1 MIDLDLRILA
11 DSKLPLLRSHEAAEV
26 GRHLSRFLGST
37 NVTPVD
43 AFTRPAR
50 VSGVRI
56 GVFSVALV
64 ELGAPASIEAVSR
77 GDYAV
82 MMLCLHGSAQ
92 MEVDGRVIPVLANHG
107 LFWLPDGVVR
117 ATFSANCARLVVR
130 IESRL
135 IERRSL
141 FGTARFELSNPAIE
155 PFLELVH
162 SILSSRTMIAAI
174 DNEPSVCRRVEALL
188 ATLLQRT
195 CLPAI
200 YDNADLPIASRD
212 VRRAEAYI
220 RSNVSHNIRLQ
231 DIAAA
236 AGVSVRTLQ
245 TSFKRDRHVTP
256 MQWLRNLRLDA
267 ARQHL
272 IAGSSV
278 AEAAHGTGFP
288 HQGRF
293 SQYYRKRFGHSPSST
308 CGGGL
313 PPGIDAQA
321 AGTEHVQL

>member
-1 MIDLDLRILA
+1 MDLRILA
-11 DSKLPLLRSHEAAEV
+11 DSKLPQLRSHEPVEV

-43 AFTRPAR
+43 AFAHPAR

-56 GVFSVALV
+56 GAFSVALV
-64 ELGAPASIEAVSR
+64 ELGAPASIEAFSL
-77 GDYAV
+77 GNYAV

-107 LFWLPDGVVR
+107 LMWLPHGVVR
-117 ATFSANCARLVVR
+117 ATFSGNCARLVVR

-155 PFLELVH
+155 PFFEQVH
-162 SILSSRTMIAAI
+162 SVLSSRAMIAAI
-174 DNEPSVCRRVEALL
+174 DNEPSVCGRVEALL

-200 YDNADLPIASRD
+200 SDNTELPIASRD

-220 RSNVSHNIRLQ
+220 GSNVARSIRLE
-231 DIAAA
+231 DIARAG
-236 AGVSVRTLQ
+236 GVSVRTLQ
-245 TSFKRDRHVTP
+245 TSFMRDRHVTP
-256 MQWLRNLRLDA
+256 MQYLRNLRLDT
-267 ARQHL
+267 ARQRL
-272 IAGSSV
+272 LAGSSV
-278 AEAAHGTGFP
+278 SEAALDTGFP

-293 SQYYRKRFGHSPSST
+293 AQYYRSRFGHSPSST
-308 CGGGL
+308 R
-313 PPGIDAQA
+313 ASA
-321 AGTEHVQL
+321 EHVQL

>member
-1 MIDLDLRILA
+1 MNLRILA
-11 DSKLPLLRSHEAAEV
+11 DSKLPLLRSREPVEV
-26 GRHLSRFLGST
+26 GQHLSQFLASRKLTSVG
-37 NVTPVD
+37 

-50 VSGVRI
+50 IGGVRI
-56 GVFSVALV
+56 GGFWVRLV
-64 ELGAPASIEAVSR
+64 ELGAPACIEAVTR

-107 LFWLPDGVVR
+107 LLGLPHGVVR
-117 ATFSANCARLVVR
+117 ATFSGDCVRLVVR

-135 IERRSL
+135 LERRSA

-155 PFLELVH
+155 PFLEQVH
-162 SILSSRTMIAAI
+162 SVLSSRAMIAAI
-174 DNEPSVCRRVEALL
+174 DNEPSVRGRVEALL

-195 CLPAI
+195 SAI
-200 YDNADLPIASRD
+200 SDNADLPIASRD

-220 RSNVSHNIRLQ
+220 GSNVSRSIRLE
-231 DIAAA
+231 DIAGA

-256 MQWLRNLRLDA
+256 MQYLRNLRLDA
-267 ARQHL
+267 ARHRL
-272 IAGSSV
+272 LAGSSV
-278 AEAAHGTGFP
+278 AEAALDTGFS

-293 SQYYRKRFGHSPSST
+293 AQYYRSRFGHAPSST

-313 PPGIDAQA
+313 PPSIDAQA
-321 AGTEHVQL
+321 AGAGYVHL